1 MKAEVIEFQME
12 FTTLDKLMYD
22 TDRRRFDICVL
33 MLRAS
38 MLQTR
43 HAKLKR
49 QLKPTRK
56 GTKFNFVPIQSLDE
70 FTEEANRIVEEA
82 KKIKEKRKE
91 GKT

>member
-1 MKAEVIEFQME
+1 MDAEVVEFQME
-12 FTTLDKLMYD
+12 FTTMDKLSYQ
-22 TDRRRFDICVL
+22 TDPERYEVCVL

-38 MLQTR
+38 MLQVKK
-43 HAKLKR
+43 AKMIKR
-49 QLKPTRK
+49 YKPTAK
-56 GTKFNFVPIQSLDE
+56 GTKFNFAPVHSLEE